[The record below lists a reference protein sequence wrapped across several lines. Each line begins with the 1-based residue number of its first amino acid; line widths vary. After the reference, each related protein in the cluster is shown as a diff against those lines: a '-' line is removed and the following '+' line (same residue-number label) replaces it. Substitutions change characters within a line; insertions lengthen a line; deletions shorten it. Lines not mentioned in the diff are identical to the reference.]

1 MKLIITLEMGL
12 LECFWGDS
20 SCLSFFSL
28 LPCMTFY
35 SFCFALL
42 LPTNSL
48 LAHNF
53 GSNCS
58 IFELFIEMI
67 EVIKFLSH
75 MHPTNWNVVN
85 FNLSTNFNK
94 FHVLNFTWWYRSLYG
109 LLFLEKVTGF
119 LCANMLEMSPCFYS
133 FL

>member
-1 MKLIITLEMGL
+1 
-12 LECFWGDS
+12 
-20 SCLSFFSL
+20 
-28 LPCMTFY
+28 MTFY

-75 MHPTNWNVVN
+75 MPP
-85 FNLSTNFNK
+85 SIP
-94 FHVLNFTWWYRSLYG
+94 
-109 LLFLEKVTGF
+109 EI
-119 LCANMLEMSPCFYS
+119 EMWLISI
-133 FL
+133 